1 MRRQRKGN
9 KYALETKRTRDT
21 IPHTNRQNY
30 SKEPG
35 REEHEWQKAEG
46 TDKEK
51 SLLEWWLTQLS
62 WQPSPGNFGFVVN
75 VHTSKH

>member
-9 KYALETKRTRDT
+9 TYALETKRTRDT

-35 REEHEWQKAEG
+35 REEQEWQKQKA
-46 TDKEK
+46 
-51 SLLEWWLTQLS
+51 LTKKN
-62 WQPSPGNFGFVVN
+62 PC
-75 VHTSKH
+75 